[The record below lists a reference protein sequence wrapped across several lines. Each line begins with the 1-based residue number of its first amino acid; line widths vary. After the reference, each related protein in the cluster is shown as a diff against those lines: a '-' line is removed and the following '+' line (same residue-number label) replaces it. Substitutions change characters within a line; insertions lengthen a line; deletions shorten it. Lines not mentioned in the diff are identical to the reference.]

1 MARFSL
7 ILFGALLLCAV
18 ARSED
23 VITLNDGEVRKGKVL
38 QEEKDTIY
46 IAAPDGEITVIP
58 KSNIK
63 KMEIA
68 GVAKIPEA
76 KKPADNGAIEP
87 KEPVIGQRET
97 RKALDPEWAKPRIAD
112 LTGLGAPELAK
123 RKVALETVKSKP
135 DEYIP
140 VMLAMLHPKQ
150 KTDEYTRIGILRALM
165 EFAPLPDDAAQT
177 LAYSACNDP
186 YAEARREACRTI
198 KYLQEDRA
206 LRELGRYAF
215 QEGNAGLK
223 QAAAIALHEIDDN
236 RIYGQIVGGI
246 PQPQVVANYGEGTGI
261 EKPKY
266 NIPAG
271 PGGLRIPIW
280 LPSQPVTGMASDIGG
295 PLTDFLK
302 LLARKDLGNLPY
314 AWIIWYREKV
324 GEIGKEDRDAYNE
337 KRSLRG
343 RSNAP

>member
-1 MARFSL
+1 MGCRIAGVF
-7 ILFGALLLCAV
+7 IFMLLCAA

-23 VITLNDGEVRKGKVL
+23 IVTLDDGAVMKGKVL
-38 QEEKDTIY
+38 QEENGNIY
-46 IAAPDGEITVIP
+46 IAQPDGEISVIA
-58 KSNIK
+58 KSRIK

-76 KKPADNGAIEP
+76 QKSADAGVDPLPAIGAREP
-87 KEPVIGQRET
+87 K
-97 RKALDPEWAKPRIAD
+97 KAIDPEWAKPRIAD

-123 RKVALETVKSKP
+123 RKAALETAKAKP

-165 EFAPLPDDAAQT
+165 EFAPLNDDAART

-186 YAEARREACRTI
+186 YPEARREACRTI

-206 LRELGRYAF
+206 LRELGRYGF
-215 QEGNAGLK
+215 QDGNQGLK
-223 QAAAIALHEIDDN
+223 QGAAYALHEIDDN

-261 EKPKY
+261 DKPKY
-266 NIPAG
+266 VIPG
-271 PGGLRIPIW
+271 PGGLKMPIW
-280 LPSQPVTGMASDIGG
+280 LPSQPVVGMASEIGN

-302 LLARKDLGNLPY
+302 MLARKDMGNLPY

-324 GEIGKEDRDAYNE
+324 GEIGKEERDAYNE
-337 KRSLRG
+337 KKSMRG
-343 RSNAP
+343 RTNAP